1 MAKINVLRKVN
12 VFIQRVKSGSFKRM
26 FRNVELVHQ
35 ESGKSS
41 LRIFIDMVYSMFR
54 YGTGYLDYM
63 TFGFVYI
70 KGKQRRT
77 FMTMNDNLAL
87 DKHLN
92 DPEYKKY
99 VEDKLAFNELF
110 TEFLH
115 RDYLNLKKADLDA
128 FCKFCEG
135 KESFFVKQIGTFGGL
150 GVRKIH
156 LDANTDLKELYESL
170 IRDGFFL
177 VEETIR
183 QHEEMN
189 RICARSINTLRIT
202 TLTGPDG
209 KPQCAYVLM
218 RIGNGK
224 TDVDNVTSGGM
235 YTWVSED
242 GMLHF
247 PAFCDKQAAYF
258 DRHPA
263 SGTAFEGFKVPY
275 YHEAVALCLQAAA
288 KLPQIRYVGWDVA
301 ITPDG
306 PCLVEGNDLPGY
318 DMPQNRRFHPDGCG
332 LRPHFSK
339 ILQETI

>member
-1 MAKINVLRKVN
+1 MFTDFL
-12 VFIQRVKSGSFKRM
+12 KR
-26 FRNVELVHQ
+26 E
-35 ESGKSS
+35 
-41 LRIFIDMVYSMFR
+41 
-54 YGTGYLDYM
+54 
-63 TFGFVYI
+63 
-70 KGKQRRT
+70 
-77 FMTMNDNLAL
+77 
-87 DKHLN
+87 
-92 DPEYKKY
+92 
-99 VEDKLAFNELF
+99 
-110 TEFLH
+110 
-115 RDYLNLKKADLDA
+115 YLNLKKPILNH
-128 FCKFCEG
+128 
-135 KESFFVKQIGTFGGL
+135 FVHFVPEKNRSLPNRQKHSAGL

-242 GMLHF
+242 GVLHF
-247 PAFCDKQAAYF
+247 PAFCDKQATFF

-263 SGTAFEGFKVPY
+263 SGTVFEGFKVPY

-288 KLPQIRYVGWDVA
+288 KLPQIRYVAGTWPSHRTAPVW
-301 ITPDG
+301 
-306 PCLVEGNDLPGY
+306 
-318 DMPQNRRFHPDGCG
+318 
-332 LRPHFSK
+332 
-339 ILQETI
+339 